1 LNISPRIIIN
11 KGKIMKALV
20 CNEFGPTENL
30 VLEERS
36 VPTPGKGE
44 ILVDIKAAGVNF
56 PDVLTVQGKYQFK
69 PELPFIPGAEVAG
82 IVSAVGEGVVSHKV
96 GDKVISTLQIG
107 GFSEQCVAS
116 EHGSFGMGETMSFEQ
131 AAGFAITY
139 GTSYYALKQ
148 QANIQPGETLLVL
161 GAAGGVGIATIQI
174 AKAMGVKVIAAASSE
189 EKLDFAC
196 EAGADLRINYSEEN
210 LKDKVKE
217 LTGGK
222 GADVIYDP
230 VGGDFSEQAFR
241 AIAWN
246 GRFLVIGFA
255 SGPIPKIPLNLC
267 FLKGA
272 SLVGVLW
279 GAGAARSPMESRQNF
294 DELIAMIDGGQF
306 SPLVTEVYSLDDYK
320 SAFASISER
329 RAKGKVIL
337 SMD

>member
-1 LNISPRIIIN
+1 M
-11 KGKIMKALV
+11 MKALV

-30 VLEERS
+30 ALEERPA
-36 VPTPGKGE
+36 PTPGKGE
-44 ILVDIKAAGVNF
+44 ILVDVKAAGVNF

-69 PELPFIPGAEVAG
+69 PQLPFVPGAELAG
-82 IVSAVGEGVVSHKV
+82 IVTAVGEGVTSRKV
-96 GDKVISTLQIG
+96 GDKVVSTVQIG
-107 GFSEQCVAS
+107 CFAEQCVGS
-116 EHGSFGMGETMSFEQ
+116 EHDAFAMGETMSFEQ

-148 QANIQPGETLLVL
+148 QAKIQPGETLLVL

-174 AKAMGVKVIAAASSE
+174 AKAMGATVIAAASTE

-196 EAGADLRINYSEEN
+196 EAGADLRINYSTEN

-222 GADVIYDP
+222 GVDVIYDP

-241 AIAWN
+241 AIAWD

-255 SGPIPKIPLNLC
+255 SGPIPAIPLNLML
-267 FLKGA
+267 LKGA
-272 SLVGVLW
+272 SVVGVFW
-279 GAGAARSPMESRQNF
+279 GAWAARFPLESRNNF

-306 SPLVTEVYSLDDYK
+306 SPLVTEVYPLADYK
-320 SAFASISER
+320 DAFASISER

-337 SMD
+337 SMG

>member
-1 LNISPRIIIN
+1 MR
-11 KGKIMKALV
+11 ALV
-20 CNEFGPTENL
+20 CKEFGPTENL
-30 VLEERS
+30 ALEE
-36 VPTPGKGE
+36 VDTPTPGKGE
-44 ILVDIKAAGVNF
+44 ILMEIKATGVNF

-69 PELPFIPGAEVAG
+69 PELPFIPGAELAG
-82 IVSAVGEGVVSHKV
+82 VVTAVGEGVTSRKV
-96 GDKVISTLQIG
+96 GDKVIVTTQIG
-107 GFSEQCVAS
+107 AFAEQCVVN
-116 EHGSFGMGETMSFEQ
+116 EHTTFEMGNTMSFEQ

-174 AKAMGVKVIAAASSE
+174 AKAMGATVIAAASSE

-196 EAGADLRINYSEEN
+196 EAGADLRINYSTEN

-222 GADVIYDP
+222 GADVVYDP

-241 AIAWN
+241 AIAWD

-255 SGPIPKIPLNLC
+255 SGPIPAMPLNLAL
-267 FLKGA
+267 LKGA
-272 SLVGVLW
+272 SLVGVFW
-279 GAGAARSPMESRQNF
+279 GSWAARAPMESRKNF
-294 DELIAMIDGGQF
+294 DELIAMIDGGKF

-320 SAFASISER
+320 AAFASISER

-337 SMD
+337 SNG

>member
-1 LNISPRIIIN
+1 
-11 KGKIMKALV
+11 MKALV

-30 VLEERS
+30 TLEERP

-69 PELPFIPGAEVAG
+69 PELPFVPGGEVAG
-82 IVSAVGEGVVSHKV
+82 IVTAVGEGVTSRKV
-96 GDKVISTLQIG
+96 GDKVVSTVQIG
-107 GFSEQCVAS
+107 GFAEQCVGS
-116 EHGSFGMGETMSFEQ
+116 EHGAFAMGETMSFEQ

-174 AKAMGVKVIAAASSE
+174 AKAMGATVIAAASTE

-196 EAGADLRINYSEEN
+196 EAGADLRINYSTDN

-230 VGGDFSEQAFR
+230 VGGDFSE
-241 AIAWN
+241 
-246 GRFLVIGFA
+246 
-255 SGPIPKIPLNLC
+255 
-267 FLKGA
+267 
-272 SLVGVLW
+272 
-279 GAGAARSPMESRQNF
+279 
-294 DELIAMIDGGQF
+294 
-306 SPLVTEVYSLDDYK
+306 
-320 SAFASISER
+320 
-329 RAKGKVIL
+329 
-337 SMD
+337 